1 MSNENDYIKRHEFER
16 SNGKIYE
23 RINETDR
30 KLVELSGKIDTQN
43 AIQEKNFQ
51 SQERSE
57 KHLEKISG
65 EISKV
70 KDGFNDVKN
79 KVDRHTEELNRI
91 NKTVGDKQKWNIGI
105 ATAIVTG
112 IFGFLSAAMQ
122 LAPVIFK

>member
-1 MSNENDYIKRHEFER
+1 MVRLILKTRYKKKLSISRTFR
-16 SNGKIYE
+16 
-23 RINETDR
+23 ETFR
-30 KLVELSGKIDTQN
+30 
-43 AIQEKNFQ
+43 
-51 SQERSE
+51 
-57 KHLEKISG
+57 KISG

-112 IFGFLSAAMQ
+112 IFGLLSAAMQ